1 MMPID
6 RKSEVPELTDPRDIN
21 VNPRLCLRAKANALA
36 SLGHT
41 SWLSRNFAE
50 AAGCSSP
57 PGGFVFLSKRN
68 HAIMKDRRKPVN
80 ATTNPAVPAWAELW
94 HLWFVLIPRRSIA
107 GKLVHGLVWR
117 RYNGRRWIYKRFTEF
132 QEVGNPE

>member
-1 MMPID
+1 MHCDDADD
-6 RKSEVPELTDPRDIN
+6 RSNGSKFRNTDPRDIN

-57 PGGFVFLSKRN
+57 PGGFF
-68 HAIMKDRRKPVN
+68 
-80 ATTNPAVPAWAELW
+80 
-94 HLWFVLIPRRSIA
+94 F
-107 GKLVHGLVWR
+107 
-117 RYNGRRWIYKRFTEF
+117 
-132 QEVGNPE
+132 